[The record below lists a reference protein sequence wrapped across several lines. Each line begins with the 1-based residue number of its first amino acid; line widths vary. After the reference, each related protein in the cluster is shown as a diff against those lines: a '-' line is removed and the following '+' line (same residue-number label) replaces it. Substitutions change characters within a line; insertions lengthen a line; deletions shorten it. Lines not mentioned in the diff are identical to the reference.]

1 MPDEDTDAHAVSV
14 PNLIRSEAD
23 YQRVMERI
31 MEITHWAGMEPR
43 KHEFGHLLEMAE
55 WWENRARRR

>member
-1 MPDEDTDAHAVSV
+1 MPDEDTDDPAVSV

-23 YQRVMERI
+23 YRRVMERI
-31 MEITHWAGMEPR
+31 MEITHVAGMEPR
-43 KHEFGHLLEMAE
+43 KHEFGHLLEIAE